1 MTEYTDYTVN
11 NQQQKPNVSGTPSN
25 FGKVISGVRKCSVLG
40 QFLILVYINDLQL
53 VFRKCIT
60 GMCAEDSSVS
70 FVFHSFA
77 INDVFCFLM

>member
-25 FGKVISGVRKCSVLG
+25 FGKVISGVRKCLVLG
-40 QFLILVYINDLQL
+40 QILILVYINDLQL

-60 GMCAEDSSVS
+60 CSVLRTQ
-70 FVFHSFA
+70 VFHS
-77 INDVFCFLM
+77 CFIRSP